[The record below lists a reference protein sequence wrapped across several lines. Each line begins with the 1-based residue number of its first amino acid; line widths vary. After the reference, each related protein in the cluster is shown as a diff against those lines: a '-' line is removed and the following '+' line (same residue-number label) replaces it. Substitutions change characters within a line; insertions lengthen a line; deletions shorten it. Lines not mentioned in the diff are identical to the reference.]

1 LTCGQIG
8 LLWRLGTAQRQDGA
22 WMRDK
27 IWRRSDW
34 PTVGVCLVL
43 SGFGLAAVP
52 FIGTKYGD
60 WPEAMALAIGLLPLV
75 YVSIYFGTRIASRLA
90 DIDRRLSALEASR
103 AGHVKPHSTSA
114 SITAISA
121 SDRPK

>member
-1 LTCGQIG
+1 
-8 LLWRLGTAQRQDGA
+8 
-22 WMRDK
+22 MRDK
-27 IWRRSDW
+27 IWGKSDW
-34 PTVGVCLVL
+34 PTVGACLVL

-60 WPEAMALAIGLLPLV
+60 WPEAAALAIGILPLV
-75 YVSIYFGTRIASRLA
+75 YVSIYLGMRIAAQLA
-90 DIDRRLSALEASR
+90 DIDRRLRALEASR
-103 AGHVKPHSTSA
+103 AGPARTHSASA